1 MVWGTWL
8 LLSCL
13 AEDLRIHLPPTGL
26 SALSQEDL
34 ERDIWQLGTQSG
46 DGWYAERMR
55 TMGLSTF
62 FTESGTCAGR
72 ETSHRVSVVRQDHK
86 SLAISMAVQ
95 ISLAKVQ
102 HGLEERYAFCVY
114 DTATDRDDWL
124 LGDMSGMILQVD
136 QKVIHT
142 RVPNLDIHYPK
153 LVEHT
158 RKTAMHISLLS
169 D

>member
-8 LLSCL
+8 LLSCK

-26 SALSQEDL
+26 AALSQEDL
-34 ERDIWQLGTQSG
+34 ERDHWQLSKESG
-46 DGWYAERMR
+46 DEWYIKRMEK
-55 TMGLSTF
+55 MGLSPF
-62 FTESGTCAGR
+62 VMEGGMCVGEESTP
-72 ETSHRVSVVRQDHK
+72 RVSVVRSGHA

-102 HGLEERYAFCVY
+102 HDHEHRYSFCVY
-114 DTATDRDDWL
+114 ETAKNSEDWI
-124 LGDMSGMILQVD
+124 LGDMSGMIVQVD
-136 QKVIHT
+136 KKRIDT
-142 RVPNLDIHYPK
+142 RVPNIDLHYPK

-158 RKTAMHISLLS
+158 REIVTKISLLS